1 MSKKPYLAALSLLLA
16 STIALSG
23 CEQDQEDVNQ
33 EDANEIQENEPEETD
48 EQNDADTDDEQEGAE
63 SEESADTEE
72 DESEEAEEEEAASI
86 FGLQED
92 LVYISADRLSVRA
105 DSSEDSESRGSLS
118 KGNEV
123 RVLDEVE
130 NDDVTWY
137 QIAHHNPDVNEGW
150 VSAEFTVS
158 DLNELHESTAFD
170 DEEMNEFF
178 TSPTLFEDNRV
189 VAYYG
194 HPNSEIMGIVGRH
207 SVEDLIDLLED
218 TTQTYDDADED
229 KGAVPAIYLVYGTV
243 QPGGVVHKMN
253 YDLVMS
259 YIEAAY
265 QRGVLVYIDHQMGRN
280 HPTYSI
286 NEILSFLRYPNVH
299 LALDPEWRTERP
311 MQEVGH
317 ITGSELND
325 VQERMQEYIET
336 HEIPGTRQ
344 FVFHQFVEKMIVDV
358 EDISAEYDPVL
369 LVHNTSGWGT
379 PEGKRATHEKVTEAS
394 GVPYKGFKLW
404 YHFSDQPGV
413 HYDNPLMTPEEVL
426 DLDPQPG
433 LIIYQ

>member
-63 SEESADTEE
+63 SEESVDTEE

-130 NDDVTWY
+130 NDDATWY
-137 QIAHHNPDVNEGW
+137 QIAHHNSDVNEGW

-158 DLNELHESTAFD
+158 DLNELHVSTNFD
-170 DEEMNEFF
+170 DKEMNEFF

-207 SVEDLIDLLED
+207 SFEDLIDLLEE
-218 TTQTYDDADED
+218 TTQAYDDADED

-317 ITGSELND
+317 ITGSELNG

-336 HEIPGTRQ
+336 HEIQGTRQ

-358 EDISAEYDPVL
+358 EDISADYDPVL
-369 LVHNTSGWGT
+369 LVHNTSGWGA

-394 GVPYKGFKLW
+394 EVPYKGFKLW